1 MGIAAMSVL
10 PSATCWIERVRVL
23 PPWIWIVAT
32 FSAAATSARFFAET
46 SLPPPGCA
54 YSWVRVGIWA

>member
-23 PPWIWIVAT
+23 PPWTWMVAI
-32 FSAAATSARFFAET
+32 FPAAAISARFLAET

-54 YSWVRVGIWA
+54 YSCVSVGTCA